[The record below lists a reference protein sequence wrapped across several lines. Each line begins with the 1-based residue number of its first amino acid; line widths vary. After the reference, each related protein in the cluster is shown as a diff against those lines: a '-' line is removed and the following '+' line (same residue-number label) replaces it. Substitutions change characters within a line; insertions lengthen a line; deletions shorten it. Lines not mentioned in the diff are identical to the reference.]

1 MFCVLVS
8 VHIGVSGRWTK
19 TRPVNHP
26 IGQQGNKRLA
36 IGEIGI
42 TIVLIL
48 IKCNVKGPPP
58 GRSKRCDVVGPLTR
72 LVNL

>member
-26 IGQQGNKRLA
+26 IGQQGNKGLA

-42 TIVLIL
+42 VFIL
-48 IKCNVKGPPP
+48 IKCNVKGPAQ
-58 GRSKRCDVVGPLTR
+58 GRSKRCDVSEPLTR

>member
-26 IGQQGNKRLA
+26 IGQQGNKGQIPEQKLPKQISDKLA
-36 IGEIGI
+36 NSHFMKIEMFQDSQEASQW
-42 TIVLIL
+42 L
-48 IKCNVKGPPP
+48 
-58 GRSKRCDVVGPLTR
+58 SKSQIM
-72 LVNL
+72 